1 MRSEAPGTLSNTTA
15 VCVTRKAG
23 QRAAS
28 RACVAQMLRG
38 ESRSVGAGGRAL
50 CAAVCVFVVV
60 VCAVVVCVFTF

>member
-1 MRSEAPGTLSNTTA
+1 MSAEYVAHR
-15 VCVTRKAG
+15 AG
-23 QRAAS
+23 RRAAL